1 MPVNIKGKQYVTV
14 AERIVAAH
22 DAGVES
28 IITEMLHY
36 ADSGIVFR
44 ATVRLKDGRTFTAHA
59 EQSSSDAGI
68 AGQSPLEVAETSAVG
83 RALGFAGFGSADSI
97 ASADE
102 VRNAPGARV
111 PPPPVASQAP
121 ADIDFVPSPVGLMA
135 WLGTHAATQPQN
147 AVHLINAVREESGN
161 PKLGYPQPKDTEGWL
176 AFRGYALAHFNAAD
190 ATEAARLPI

>member
-1 MPVNIKGKQYVTV
+1 MPVNIKGKQYVPV
-14 AERIVAAH
+14 AERVAAAH

-28 IITEMLHY
+28 IVTEMLHY

-44 ATVRLKDGRTFTAHA
+44 ATVRLSDGRTFTGHA

-102 VRNAPGARV
+102 VRAAPTPAAPVDPNAAQ
-111 PPPPVASQAP
+111 VASNKA
-121 ADIDFVPSPVGLMA
+121 
-135 WLGTHAATQPQN
+135 
-147 AVHLINAVREESGN
+147 R
-161 PKLGYPQPKDTEGWL
+161 
-176 AFRGYALAHFNAAD
+176 YARLKPLAD
-190 ATEAARLPI
+190 AHSIPAPHLDKSMTPSQVADALTEWEDAIKAAA